1 MVATAGTLTTI
12 NIPLGNPGSEVNISA
27 GPNQKTLT
35 YTGGLA
41 SDSFAVAYSY
51 DGTNYLRVPNC
62 ASQGAAFTCQLVG
75 PAQYL
80 ATLGAAGLTGSLN
93 VSWVF
98 ANSVSSVVSTNQAL
112 NLAASGGAGT
122 GFDTTSLPGLTPI
135 LTIVYA
141 NGNPGQIAQGD
152 TIPGTSSTASPAD
165 QLVIEGSPDNTHWT
179 SLSGVTSP
187 CSVLGSNGILQC
199 YAGPRYL
206 RARYVTGQGT
216 WPAGCGDFCNQ
227 ATLTLQMG
235 DAQISGGGG
244 GDAGP
249 ICSLTGDAG
258 QVNVCGNEGA
268 AIVFAN
274 TGYPAVMIG
283 QNVLNIANADGG
295 TVGNFLT
302 GNASSN
308 FLVCGWDGGGSGGPQ
323 CTVPIMNANIGQLTL
338 TNGPFQSSFASTLGI
353 VETASDGGNTGSV
366 VLTEDG
372 VVTLTSTTTNS
383 DTVTV
388 QVGSDGGPGGANRNG
403 TFIVTAIS
411 GGNPSE
417 LRMGETGIQIN
428 TGNSSS
434 GEGEIDMEGNGTVLF
449 SSADNVGATF
459 AVAMPY
465 ESSTTT
471 AGVFYNRGTG
481 TGNTGAISCGASCS
495 LSAAQL
501 LSGLLVSGGSNS
513 AVTITFDSA
522 ADIVAAFPSSTPAQ
536 IGARFDVV
544 FAATGACTLTI
555 VVGAGNTLNFGGWA
569 SGGTVGNGQTVFHG
583 VITEVTP
590 TPAVLFY

>member
-216 WPAGCGDFCNQ
+216 WPPGCGDFCNQ
-227 ATLTLQMG
+227 ATLTLQMS
-235 DAQISGGGG
+235 DAQIAGGG
-244 GDAGP
+244 GDGGS
-249 ICSLTGDAG
+249 CSISGDAG
-258 QVNVCGNEGA
+258 IVATCANFGA
-268 AIVFAN
+268 LLMASN
-274 TGYPAVMIG
+274 QGYPLAIIGG
-283 QNVLNIANADGG
+283 QNVIFAETQDGG
-295 TVGNFLT
+295 SFEFALNGSS
-302 GNASSN
+302 ASS
-308 FLVCGWDGGGSGGPQ
+308 LTVC
-323 CTVPIMNANIGQLTL
+323 
-338 TNGPFQSSFASTLGI
+338 
-353 VETASDGGNTGSV
+353 ASDGGQRGTQC
-366 VLTEDG
+366 
-372 VVTLTSTTTNS
+372 TTTILTATTSSVFIQAPLVDIDAGNIFMN
-383 DTVTV
+383 
-388 QVGSDGGPGGANRNG
+388 ANNG
-403 TFIVTAIS
+403 TFQASAGTSLELSAGTGAIFS
-411 GGNPSE
+411 A
-417 LRMGETGIQIN
+417 
-428 TGNSSS
+428 
-434 GEGEIDMEGNGTVLF
+434 GNGLTLEGGGA
-449 SSADNVGATF
+449 SPTNVTN
-459 AVAMPY
+459 AVQIAAPY
-465 ESSTTT
+465 EFSNTTSG
-471 AGVFYNRGTG
+471 AFYNRGSTA
-481 TGNTGAISCGASCS
+481 THDCGASCT
-495 LSAAQL
+495 LSAAVL
-501 LSGLLVSGGSNS
+501 LSGVLITDDSN
-513 AVTITFDSA
+513 ATTTAQFDSA
-522 ADIVAAFPSSTPAQ
+522 ADIVAAIPSGGAA
-536 IGARFDVV
+536 IGDRFDVT
-544 FAATGACTLTI
+544 FTSTAANPLTI
-555 VVGAGNTLNFGGWA
+555 VPGAGNTLNFPGWA
-569 SGGTVGNGQTVFHG
+569 SGGAIGNGQTTFHF
-583 VITEVTP
+583 VITEVSP
-590 TPAVLFY
+590 TPSVLIY